1 MRVPLDWLREYA
13 EVPVG
18 TPGTQVAADLVRVGL
33 EEEGLHGGDVKGPL
47 VVGRVLEVT
56 PEKQKNGKTINWCQV
71 DVGDA
76 NGTGEPQGI
85 VCGAHNFGAGDLVP
99 VILPGGVLPGNFEIS
114 ARKTYGHV
122 SAGMICS
129 SLELGLGDDHDGI
142 IVLTDWL
149 GAGADG
155 LEPGQDAIPL
165 LGLDRETVEVNVT
178 PDRGYCFSL
187 RGIAREYSH
196 STGAAYRDPAL
207 VRVVD
212 GQERALTAPG
222 ATPDGFG
229 IELRDE
235 SPIEGNDGCDRFVT
249 RIVRGIDPQAPT
261 PAWMATRLTEAGMR
275 PISLAVD
282 ISNYVMLALG
292 QPTHAYDLHKLDG
305 PIVVRRAR
313 AGEKLTT
320 LDDVERT
327 LDPEDLLITDGGET
341 VLGLAGVMGGASSEI
356 SDSTTDVLIEAAHFD
371 PRTVARTSRR
381 HKLTSEAS
389 KRFERGVDPEL
400 APQAAQLIVELMT
413 ELGGG
418 TADPAVTDAGQVST
432 PEPIAFDPT
441 MPTRY
446 VGVDYS
452 TDRVREILETIGC
465 TVVDGT
471 ATDGTDDQATG
482 DAAASDGI
490 LTVTPPSWRPDL
502 TGGPD
507 LVEEVAR
514 IDGYDKIPSVL
525 PSAPGGR
532 GLTHAQRVRRT
543 VAAALAGQGL
553 DEVLTYPFVSDAR
566 FDDLGLAA
574 EDPRRH
580 ALRVANPLS
589 DEAPLM
595 RTELLQTLPD
605 TLRRNLGRGAKDV
618 ALFELDSVTLPDLA
632 RKAPVPG
639 VGVKPDDAVLEEIRA
654 AVPHQPWHVAMI
666 ATGHAERPG
675 WWGQG
680 RAADVT
686 DMVGWAHAVCDALGV
701 SVERRQTERAPFHP
715 GRCVELTLSDG
726 TTVGWA
732 GELHPKAVKALGVPE
747 RTVAAELDLDV
758 LIAASD
764 RRAQG
769 APLSNHPPAG
779 SDIALTVPSSVRFA
793 DVAESVRAGAGELLE
808 SVHLFDVYR
817 GDQIGEDQQS
827 LAFHLVFR
835 APDRTLKTEE
845 VNAARDAAVAR
856 AAKDHGA
863 VQR

>member
-13 EVPVG
+13 EVPAG
-18 TPGTQVAADLVRVGL
+18 ATGTQVAADLVRVGL
-33 EEEGLHGGDVKGPL
+33 EEEGLHGGDVQGPL

-56 PEKQKNGKTINWCQV
+56 PEQQKNGKTINWCQV

-85 VCGAHNFGAGDLVP
+85 VCGAHNFAAGDLVV

-149 GAGADG
+149 GAGAEG
-155 LEPGQDAIPL
+155 LKPGQDAIPL

-178 PDRGYCFSL
+178 PDRGYCFSI

-196 STGAAYRDPAL
+196 STGASFRDPAL

-212 GQERALTAPG
+212 GAERPLTAPP
-222 ATPDGFG
+222 ATPQGYAV
-229 IELRDE
+229 ELADQA
-235 SPIEGNDGCDRFVT
+235 PLEGVAGCDRFVA
-249 RIVRGIDPQAPT
+249 RIVRGLDPQAKT

-292 QPTHAYDLHKLDG
+292 QPTHAYDLAKLDG

-313 AGEKLTT
+313 GGEKLTT

-327 LDPEDLLITDGGET
+327 LDPEDLLITDGGEI
-341 VLGLAGVMGGASSEI
+341 VLGIAGVMGGASSEV
-356 SDSTTDVLIEAAHFD
+356 SETTTDVLIEAAHFD
-371 PRTVARTSRR
+371 QRTVARSARR
-381 HKLTSEAS
+381 HRLSTEAS
-389 KRFERGVDPEL
+389 KRFERGVDPQL
-400 APQAAQLIVELMT
+400 APRAAQLMVELMV

-418 TADPAVTDAGQVST
+418 TADPAVTDAGQVRA
-432 PEPIAFDPT
+432 PEPIALDPT

-452 TDRVREILETIGC
+452 TERVTEILESIGC
-465 TVVDGT
+465 TVTVGSTT
-471 ATDGTDDQATG
+471 ATEGAATAP
-482 DAAASDGI
+482 AAASDGI
-490 LTVTPPSWRPDL
+490 LSVTPPTWRPDL
-502 TGGPD
+502 TTPPD

-525 PSAPGGR
+525 PTAPGGR

-553 DEVLTYPFVSDAR
+553 DEVLTYPFVGECR
-566 FDDLGLAA
+566 FDELGLGA
-574 EDPRRH
+574 DDGRRH
-580 ALRVANPLS
+580 AVRLANPLS

-595 RTELLQTLPD
+595 RTELLQTLPEAV
-605 TLRRNLGRGAKDV
+605 RRNLGRGAKDL
-618 ALFELDSVTLPDLA
+618 ALFEIDTVTHPDLA

-639 VGVKPDDAVLEEIRA
+639 VGVKPDDAVLEEIRS
-654 AVPHQPWHVAMI
+654 AVPHQPLHVAI
-666 ATGHAERPG
+666 VATGQAERGG
-675 WWGQG
+675 WWGPG
-680 RAADVT
+680 RSADVT
-686 DMVGWAHAVCDALGV
+686 DVVGWAHAVCDALGV
-701 SVERRQTERAPFHP
+701 EVERLQTEREPFHP
-715 GRCVELTLSDG
+715 GRCVELTLPDG

-732 GELHPKAVKALGVPE
+732 GELHPKVVKALGVPE

-779 SDIALTVPSSVRFA
+779 SDIALTVPRSVSFG
-793 DVAESVRAGAGELLE
+793 DVQESVRAGAGDLLE
-808 SVHLFDVYR
+808 SVRLFDVYR

-835 APDRTLKTEE
+835 APDRTLTTEE

-856 AAKDHGA
+856 AAADHGA

>member
-13 EVPVG
+13 EVPDG
-18 TPGTQVAADLVRVGL
+18 TTGTQVAADLVRVGL
-33 EEEGLHGGDVKGPL
+33 EEEGLHGGDVQGPL
-47 VVGRVLEVT
+47 VVGRVLEMT
-56 PEKQKNGKTINWCQV
+56 PEEQKNGKTINWCQV
-71 DVGDA
+71 DVGAA

-85 VCGAHNFGAGDLVP
+85 VCGAHNFAAGDLVV
-99 VILPGGVLPGNFEIS
+99 VILPGGVLPGNFQIS

-129 SLELGLGDDHDGI
+129 SLELGLGSDHDGI

-149 GAGADG
+149 GARAEG
-155 LEPGQDAIPL
+155 LQPGQDAIPL

-212 GQERALTAPG
+212 GQERELTAPA
-222 ATPDGFG
+222 ATPDGFPV
-229 IELRDE
+229 ELQDE
-235 SPIEGNDGCDRFVT
+235 APLDGAVGCDRFVT
-249 RIVRGIDPQAPT
+249 RIVRGLDPQAQT

-282 ISNYVMLALG
+282 VSNYVMLAVG
-292 QPTHAYDLHKLDG
+292 QPTHAYDLAKVTG

-313 AGEKLTT
+313 PGEKLTT

-341 VLGLAGVMGGASSEI
+341 VLGLAGVMGGASSEV
-356 SDSTTDVLIEAAHFD
+356 SESTTDVLIEAAHFD

-381 HKLTSEAS
+381 HRLSSEAS

-400 APQAAQLIVELMT
+400 APQAAQLMVELMV

-418 TADPAVTDAGQVST
+418 AADPAVTDAGQVSQ
-432 PEPIAFDPT
+432 PEPITFDPS

-446 VGVDYS
+446 VGVDY
-452 TDRVREILETIGC
+452 TVDRVRELLETIGC
-465 TVVDGT
+465 TVT
-471 ATDGTDDQATG
+471 AGA
-482 DAAASDGI
+482 DGI
-490 LTVTPPSWRPDL
+490 LTVTPPTWRPDL
-502 TGGPD
+502 LTGPD

-525 PSAPGGR
+525 PTAPGGR

-553 DEVLTYPFVSDAR
+553 DEVLTYPFVGDSR

-574 EDPRRH
+574 DDQRRH
-580 ALRVANPLS
+580 AVRLANPLS

-605 TLRRNLGRGAKDV
+605 ALRRNLGRGAKDV
-618 ALFELDSVTLPDLA
+618 ALFEIDTVTHPDLA

-654 AVPHQPWHVAMI
+654 AVPHQPLHVALV
-666 ATGHAERPG
+666 AAGHSERAG
-675 WWGQG
+675 WWGPG
-680 RAADVT
+680 RTTDVT
-686 DMVGWAHAVCDALGV
+686 DMVGWAHAICDAVGV
-701 SVERRQTERAPFHP
+701 VVERLQTEREPFHP
-715 GRCVELTLSDG
+715 GRCVELALADG

-732 GELHPKAVKALGVPE
+732 GELHPKVVKALGVPE

-779 SDIALTVPSSVRFA
+779 SDIALTVPRSVSFG
-793 DVAESVRAGAGELLE
+793 DVQESVRAGAGDLLE
-808 SVHLFDVYR
+808 SVQLFDVYR

-827 LAFHLVFR
+827 LAFHLLFR
-835 APDRTLKTEE
+835 APDRTLTTEE
-845 VNAARDAAVAR
+845 VNTARDAAVAR
-856 AAKDHGA
+856 AATDHGA